1 MKKYHHHLA
10 EVTMKSTKLLAA
22 LALVVIGSACG
33 EAIDISRVEP
43 NAVNKSVFTDEWY
56 ARGVVV
62 DKQFGSDATF
72 VGAEG
77 GLERIKWE
85 ITEGYLNGYRSYE
98 RVPGTDPSNPGEQN
112 LLFSFQITKH
122 FDIRRQYNTVNGVE
136 TNVIEENDYDR
147 PWWER
152 DYIRVQWQ
160 HQHADSYDIGE
171 QVFAGQDGVTR
182 NANEV
187 ANYPWKV
194 RIGDKL
200 VGATPVEDGDYIE
213 TVIDGTLSADPYICY
228 FLDGLSSCNGANVKL
243 KYSFMKLPKQNDY
256 VAFDYPDYVSQNAGT
271 LVLASTGAVVFASTA
286 VVAIEQLTDAAN
298 PAPPPPARVCTEAE
312 MDRDGSRS
320 MKVIDF
326 TYKVQPDVDS
336 PALIDVAGVR
346 LCNPDPIFGDPV
358 GSCRDAVVRCDSEV
372 GSQYVAITPNNNP
385 DCDPNHHSPD
395 DCVEITETVFSRFG
409 YFRTDRY
416 QVDRENGSQYNAR
429 ERLINRHNIWA
440 KSTDDTGRPLAMDK
454 RAVKPIVYTLNVGFP
469 TDLVELSQG
478 ELAAD
483 WDMAFREA
491 VAAARGLDGQ
501 HQLPKNLNEGF
512 DGPAV
517 EKMFEIRVNSC
528 NVAAVNDFA
537 DKHDM
542 KDVLATNSISD
553 VGYGNLE
560 EACAVLEFE
569 SQRLRSLGE
578 DIPVFTWEQLGDL
591 RYNFL
596 NWASKA
602 ELAGPLGYGPSAS
615 DPITGEII
623 SSNANIYG
631 ASLDTY
637 ANWGADIVQLLNGEI
652 DSGDITNGTVSR
664 EHVEGVRNRWAR
676 PVTKQRVDGFMKLF
690 DQRTRAMSDSRY
702 FTRLPLTAVNGGL
715 DKLRNSGIEDEFL
728 LTTDMLR
735 LFGNDPAA
743 VREGRTTS
751 KMVQN
756 ARPSTWGRQYIP
768 QQMVQAANA
777 HNVGGVVDQPF
788 AAAVEGNT
796 GMGKMEELSDYL
808 GRKNFCYL
816 AAQTEPAIAD
826 LADQLKDA
834 GLDREGVVQAIRR
847 GVFRGVTA
855 HELGHTFGLRHN
867 FEGSADAM
875 NYFPQYHGVGADGLP
890 EGKEHLLG
898 AHPGTTD
905 KYAVQYSSIMDY
917 HQRFN
922 SDFQGIGLYD
932 KAAIKLGYAET
943 VEVFDEDDGAFV
955 ARDWITQTFLLSPTD
970 FPSLVAGNKADTV
983 IDRLYDDAYEA
994 ALRGDETSTL
1004 DITANNGNPALAPK
1018 PENLFKRKNIP
1029 LRDWYRQELLRG
1041 RFTGGL
1047 DESECD
1053 QFGQPNVPGCMD
1065 LILQINGLADDDG
1078 KMPKVTVPYQFCG
1091 DEFAFGGNLTCNR
1104 YDMGPTSAEIVKNA
1118 GEMYEFYYP
1127 FDAFRRDRFQ
1137 NPFGSWSSSYLDR
1150 LYQRTYQPM
1159 LNAYRFFYYYRRAQ
1173 TLRIYPTIRDWGTAA
1188 LTGMDFFVRVLQQPE
1203 PGSYCNVAGTYVL
1216 EKDASAADCAA
1227 DSAEVG
1233 LDQGRIYNS
1242 NWDTE
1247 YSYQPINLGNYWD
1260 KALALQAITS
1270 SDAFFF
1276 RDFSQ
1281 ETNRGAFSIGYY
1293 RVFQNEMLDLFGA
1306 VMRDDTSVFSPRLYD
1321 EDGDGDL
1328 DVVYQSF
1335 LKTGIYGEPLPD
1347 TGASPGLPI
1356 RPATSYQL
1364 RSWAAVFGTVSMTST
1379 LDQTLDFAA
1388 RARITLAGQP
1398 GEAVINTDP
1407 DGDGIDNIEIIE
1419 FTDPL
1424 SHMVYRSVAVDG
1436 PEHSVGYRLLD
1447 EAKDFVEGPFAD
1459 AADALT
1465 AAEAGGVPTT
1475 ISAARIALDRASQK
1489 LNEKTQ
1495 IIDFMVYLGD
1505 SFEFPG
1511 G

>member
-1 MKKYHHHLA
+1 
-10 EVTMKSTKLLAA
+10 MKSTKLLAA
-22 LALVVIGSACG
+22 LALAIVGSACG

-56 ARGVVV
+56 ARATVV
-62 DKQFGSDATF
+62 DKQFGTDNAF
-72 VGAEG
+72 VGSEG
-77 GLERIKWE
+77 SLDRIKWE
-85 ITEGYLNGYRSYE
+85 VTEQYLNGYRSYE
-98 RVPGTDPSNPGEQN
+98 RVPGTDPSDPGEQN
-112 LLFSFQITKH
+112 VIVSFAIIKH

-147 PWWER
+147 PWWQRE
-152 DYIRVQWQ
+152 YVRVNWNAQLSSNL
-160 HQHADSYDIGE
+160 DVGS
-171 QVFAGQDGVTR
+171 FLFNTGQNGLVRTS
-182 NANEV
+182 NEIPS
-187 ANYPWKV
+187 YPWKV

-200 VGATPVEDGDYIE
+200 VGVTPVEDGDYIE
-213 TVIDGTLSADPYICY
+213 TVIDGTLAADPYICY
-228 FLDGLSSCNGANVKL
+228 YLDGLSSCNGAQVKM

-256 VAFDYPDYVSQNAGT
+256 VAFDYPDYVPQTIGG
-271 LVLASTGAVVFASTA
+271 LVLAATGEPVFPSTA
-286 VVAIEQLTDAAN
+286 QIALDGGVALADLG
-298 PAPPPPARVCTEAE
+298 ARICTQAE
-312 MDRDGSRS
+312 MDRDGTRT
-320 MKVIDF
+320 MQVIDD
-326 TYKVQPDVDS
+326 TMGTRV
-336 PALIDVAGVR
+336 
-346 LCNPDPIFGDPV
+346 CNNDPIFGDDP
-358 GSCRDAVVRCDSEV
+358 GACRDDVVRCDGAV
-372 GSQYVAITPNNNP
+372 GSQYVAITPNGNP
-385 DCDPNHHSPD
+385 DCDPNRHSPD
-395 DCVEITETVFSRFG
+395 DCVELTQTVFSRFG

-416 QVDRENGSQYNAR
+416 QVDRENGAQYNAR

-440 KSTDDTGRPLAMDK
+440 KSTDDAGRPLPMDK
-454 RAVKPIVYTLNVGFP
+454 RPVKPIVYIANAGFP
-469 TDLVELSQG
+469 TDLIELSQK
-478 ELAAD
+478 ELAGD

-501 HQLPKNLNEGF
+501 HQLKTNLNEGLGDF
-512 DGPAV
+512 PVV
-517 EKMFEIRVNSC
+517 EKMFEIKVNSC
-528 NVAAVNDFA
+528 NIAAVSDYAAKNDMGDA
-537 DKHDM
+537 LVANK
-542 KDVLATNSISD
+542 IST
-553 VGYGNLE
+553 VAYGNLE

-569 SQRLRSLGE
+569 SQRRRGLGE
-578 DIPVFTWEQLGDL
+578 DIKVFTWEQVGDL

-602 ELAGPLGYGPSAS
+602 ELAGPLGYGPSAA
-615 DPITGEII
+615 DPVTGEII
-623 SSNANIYG
+623 SANANVYG
-631 ASLDTY
+631 ASIDTY
-637 ANWGADIVQLLNGEI
+637 ANWGADIVQLLNGEL
-652 DSGDITNGTVSR
+652 DSGDIVNGTASR
-664 EHVEGVRNRWAR
+664 EHVEGVRNRWAK

-690 DQRTRAMSDSRY
+690 DDRTRGMSDNKY

-715 DKLRNSGIEDEFL
+715 DKLRDSGIEDEFL
-728 LTTDMLR
+728 VDTDMLR
-735 LFGNDPAA
+735 LFGNDPASM
-743 VREGRTTS
+743 REGKTTA
-751 KMVQN
+751 KMLER
-756 ARPSTWGRQYIP
+756 ARPSSWARQYIP
-768 QQMVQAANA
+768 QQMVTAANA
-777 HNVGGVVDQPF
+777 SNVGSVVDMPFGVVAPEANNSVGRTQ
-788 AAAVEGNT
+788 
-796 GMGKMEELSDYL
+796 ELADYL

-834 GLDREGVVQAIRR
+834 GLDRDGIVKAIRAGVYR
-847 GVFRGVTA
+847 GVMA

-875 NYFPQYHGVGADGLP
+875 NYFPQYYGVGAEGLP

-898 AHPGTTD
+898 AQPGTTD

-922 SDFQGIGLYD
+922 GDFQGIGLYD

-943 VEVFDEDDGAFV
+943 VEVFDESDEAFV
-955 ARDWITQTFLLSPTD
+955 ARDWITQTFLLSPND
-970 FPSLVAGNKADTV
+970 FPSLVAGADADTV
-983 IDRLYDDAYEA
+983 IDGLYDEAYEA
-994 ALRGDETSTL
+994 ALRGDESSTL
-1004 DITANNGNPALAPK
+1004 DIAANNNRPELAPK
-1018 PENLFKRKNIP
+1018 PENLYKRKNIP
-1029 LRDWYRQELLRG
+1029 LRDWYRQELLTS

-1053 QFGQPNVPGCMD
+1053 QYGQPNVPGCMD
-1065 LILQINGLADDDG
+1065 LVLQLNGLADDDG
-1078 KMPKVTVPYQFCG
+1078 KMPKITVPYNFCG

-1127 FDAFRRDRFQ
+1127 FDSFRRDRFQ
-1137 NPFGSWSSSYLDR
+1137 NPYSSWSANYLDR

-1173 TLRIYPTIRDWGTAA
+1173 TLRIYPAIRDWGTAA

-1203 PGSYCNVAGTYVL
+1203 PGTYCKENGTYVL
-1216 EKDASAADCAA
+1216 EKDATAANCAA
-1227 DSAEVG
+1227 DSAEIG

-1247 YSYQPINLGNYWD
+1247 YQYQPINLGNYWD

-1293 RVFQNEMLDLFGA
+1293 RVFQTEMLDLFGA

-1347 TGASPGLPI
+1347 VGATLGVPL

-1379 LDQTLDFAA
+1379 LDQTLDFAT

-1398 GEAVINTDP
+1398 GEAEINVDP
-1407 DGDGIDNIEIIE
+1407 DGDGVADIEIVE

-1424 SHMVYRSVAVDG
+1424 SLMVYRSVAVDG

-1447 EAKDFVEGPFAD
+1447 EAKDFAEGPFVVAQ
-1459 AADALT
+1459 DALE
-1465 AAEAGGVPTT
+1465 AAEAGNDAVALR
-1475 ISAARIALDRASQK
+1475 SARIAFDRASQK

-1495 IIDFMVYLGD
+1495 IIDFMVYLGNA
-1505 SFEFPG
+1505 FEFPG
-1511 G
+1511 